1 MHCKFIKFALG
12 LPSSAANLAVYG
24 EIGRTPLDVR
34 RNVLMVKYWL
44 ATDREISPYL
54 REAYLES
61 LSDSPWAVHIKKVL
75 ERAGFAEIWLNP
87 HIVDQRAVINNL
99 QQRLQDQYTQSWQSE
114 LSNTTGKP
122 LFKRN
127 LAPEAYLTL
136 PSYLRIPICK
146 LRASAHA
153 LRIETGRYAMPS
165 PIPADQRTC
174 WVCNNTEIEDEPHFM
189 FSCKLY
195 EELPERSSLSK

>member
-1 MHCKFIKFALG
+1 MHRKFIKFALG

-44 ATDREISPYL
+44 RLATDREISPYL

-61 LSDSPWAVHIKKVL
+61 LSDSPWAVHRGIKKVL

-122 LFKRN
+122 
-127 LAPEAYLTL
+127 
-136 PSYLRIPICK
+136 SYLN
-146 LRASAHA
+146 
-153 LRIETGRYAMPS
+153 ET
-165 PIPADQRTC
+165 
-174 WVCNNTEIEDEPHFM
+174 
-189 FSCKLY
+189 
-195 EELPERSSLSK
+195 